1 MEQLLS
7 RQKSVFFTGITGIGK
22 SIIVQHT
29 LNSLR
34 TTQGIVPVQ
43 ITFSAQ
49 TSSLRTQFS
58 IEEKLQK
65 KRRDLYGA
73 QVGQKIAIFVDD
85 VNMPAVEQYGAQ
97 PPVELMR
104 LLLDKK
110 GVYDRDKLFW
120 KWIEDTTLV
129 CAAGPPGGGR
139 RELTQR
145 FTRRF
150 NMVCI
155 SAPSKAVMQQIFQ
168 SILSEYLKAGNYTE
182 GIQGLAQDVVISTI
196 EIYDCICEQLKPT
209 PAKFHYT
216 FNLRDVSKVFQG
228 IMMTKSQSVG
238 NSESLAKLWVHEICR
253 VFYDRLI
260 NAEDKAWLG
269 KLAVQYSGKYIKT
282 NWEYEDVFEKGKIY
296 WGDALKLD
304 APIRLYEEL
313 KDTTKLRKVL
323 ENQLEDYNIK
333 AVRKM
338 QLVFFEDAI
347 EHILRISR
355 ALRQPKGYIML
366 IGVGG
371 SGKSV
376 LTRLAAFMQR
386 YEIKEL
392 EVRKDAGNEAFKD
405 YMKELLQSAGVTG
418 NQLCFLLTDTQVANE
433 GLLEDVNSL
442 LNNGE
447 IPNLYATEE
456 LDAIINDLRPTI
468 AELKRDE
475 SRNSIY
481 SFFVERIRNN
491 LHICLCMSPVGETL
505 RLRCRKFPSLINCC
519 TLNWFSRWPNS
530 ALLSV
535 STKFLNDI
543 EGATPPVK
551 KALAE
556 MCMQIHTTVEE
567 KAGEFFAELRRRVYI
582 TPKSY
587 LDLIRL
593 YIEGIKNKRKE
604 MADGK
609 ARLIGGIEKLKET
622 GKQIGEMKK
631 KLEDLQPKLKEKSES
646 LEISQKKVN
655 EEQRFATEK
664 EKLVTIQSQ
673 EVNEKA
679 KKAKAIADEAE
690 ADLNVLKPELDAAMN
705 EVKQLDRKSIVEI
718 KTFNNPNPL
727 VVMVMEAVMMLL
739 DEKTDWNS
747 IRFTLSD
754 SGEFVNRLINFGD
767 KISKVPESVIR
778 KLRANYLSNPE
789 FEPDKVASK
798 SLAAKSIAKW
808 VKAMNNFYDV
818 LKKVEPK
825 KKRYEEEKSNL
836 DLANSALSAKTKELN
851 EIKAKVAKLKADC
864 DVMQAERN
872 RLAEEM
878 SITRRRLSRA
888 EELMGLLIDEDA
900 RWNAAVERIKEDSH
914 KLVGNVFL
922 SAACISYLGP
932 FTGPYREAMISQWAK
947 DIVDRNIPA
956 SPSFRLITTMGDP
969 ILIRE
974 WQNNGLPT
982 DAVSVENAIIA
993 TEAMRYPLMVDPQMQ
1008 ANRWV
1013 KQILRKQGVIIL
1025 RLSSAELMR
1034 TLSNAIRI
1042 GKPVMLEDIEET
1054 LDASLDALLEK
1065 QVFQNESG
1073 IKFIRLDNKDVEY
1086 DPNFKLY
1093 MTTKLP
1099 NPHYM
1104 PEVCIKVTIINFT
1117 VTFEGLEDQLLGDV
1131 VKQEQPEVEEKR
1143 DELIKQLAAD
1153 KKGLKDAEDN
1163 ILKLLA
1169 NSTLEQILDEEAVV
1183 ETLKNAKFT
1192 SAEITKRMEE
1202 SVKIEVQINKARDS
1216 YRSVASR
1223 GSSLYFVIADLMNID
1238 SMYQYSLDYIKQ
1250 LFNLAIEKSP
1260 KGRNQ
1265 EERMEILI
1273 NNITKLLFANVSRGL
1288 FEAHKTIFSFL
1299 ICTSIRRKEGGIS
1312 EQEWNYLIR
1321 GVGVFKGDTQPNP
1334 LPKYI
1339 SNASWTLALTLDR
1352 DVPNKFAGLVKDIS
1366 DNKALW
1372 ERYAQQPEVH
1382 QEKLPGKW
1390 EAKLTAFEKLLV
1402 LKVFRPE
1409 MMLMA
1414 SVEYVKCELGKFYI
1428 ENSAGS
1434 IEDVYQDSKKSTPI
1448 IFILSQGADP
1458 TLMLFKFAE
1467 DHKYRDKMSMLS
1479 LGQGQGP
1486 AAKRM
1491 IQAAQT
1497 KGDWILLQNC
1507 HLAKSWMREME
1518 GIVEGFKDAKTLHD
1532 DFRLFLTS
1540 MPADYFPASVLQNGV
1555 KLTTEPPR
1563 GIKANLKRSYQELTH
1578 ARFTSC
1584 GKKVEAWRKLLFGL
1598 CFFHSVMQERRKFGP
1613 LGFNIRYEFND
1624 SDLETSTTMLKMF
1637 LEEQEEI
1644 PWEALNFV
1652 TGHINYGGRVTDDW
1666 DRRCLLCILKI
1677 FCTPEMLKEGYK
1689 FSDSGTYFAP
1699 SFETLE
1705 EYRKFIDTLPLNDAP
1720 EIFGMHE
1727 NANITHHGNES
1738 ATLLRTI
1745 MKVQPRSASTYP
1757 ALFVYHLR

>member
-1 MEQLLS
+1 MDFLIRNIFESADFPGAQTVYDYYMDPKKDMSFRPWADLVPAFEYNAAQPFFQIIVPTVETVRQGYCLEQLLS
-7 RQKSVFFTGITGIGK
+7 HQKSVFFTGITGIGK
-22 SIIVQHT
+22 SVIVQHT
-29 LNSLR
+29 LAGLQA
-34 TTQGIVPVQ
+34 TQGIVPVQ

-97 PPVELMR
+97 PPVELLR
-104 LLLDKK
+104 LLLDKH
-110 GVYDRDKLFW
+110 GVYDREKLFW
-120 KWIEDTTLV
+120 KWIEDTTLI

-139 RELTQR
+139 RELSQR

-155 SAPSKAVMQQIFQ
+155 SAPNKGVMQQIYQ
-168 SILSEYLKAGNYTE
+168 SILKEYLKAGNYTE
-182 GIQGLAQDVVISTI
+182 SIQGLAQDLVIGTI
-196 EIYDCICEQLKPT
+196 EVYECICDYLKPT

-228 IMMTKSQSVG
+228 IMMTRSQSVG
-238 NSESLAKLWVHEICR
+238 NAESLAKLWVHEICR
-253 VFYDRLI
+253 VFYDRLT

-282 NWEYEDVFEKGKIY
+282 NWEYEDVFEKNKIY

-304 APIRLYEEL
+304 APIRLYEEI
-313 KDTTKLRKVL
+313 KDTAKLRKVL
-323 ENQLEDYNIK
+323 ENQLEDYNMK
-333 AVRKM
+333 ATRKM
-338 QLVFFEDAI
+338 QLVFFEDAM

-386 YEIKEL
+386 YETKEL
-392 EVRKDAGNEAFKD
+392 EVKRDAGNDAFKD
-405 YMKELLQSAGVTG
+405 YLKDLLQNAGVTG
-418 NQLCFLLTDTQVANE
+418 NQLCFLLTDTQVSNE

-456 LDAIINDLRPTI
+456 LDKIINELRPAV

-543 EGATPPVK
+543 DGTTPAVK

-567 KAGEFFAELRRRVYI
+567 KAAEFFSELRRRVYI

-587 LDLIRL
+587 LDLIRV
-593 YIEGIKNKRKE
+593 YIEGLKNKRRE
-604 MADGK
+604 MDEGRN
-609 ARLIGGIEKLKET
+609 RLIGGIEKLKET
-622 GKQIGEMKK
+622 GKQIAEMKK
-631 KLEDLQPKLKEKSES
+631 KLENLQPKLKEKSES
-646 LEISQKKVN
+646 LEISQKKVA
-655 EEQRFATEK
+655 EEQRFASEK
-664 EKLVTIQSQ
+664 ERLVTIQSQ

-690 ADLNVLKPELDAAMN
+690 ADLNVLKPELDAAMT
-705 EVKQLDRKSIVEI
+705 EVRQLDKKSIIEI

-739 DEKTDWNS
+739 DEKTDWSS

-754 SGEFVNRLINFGD
+754 SGEFVSRLINFGD
-767 KISKVPESVIR
+767 KVSKVPESVIK

-798 SLAAKSIAKW
+798 SLAAKSIVKW

-818 LKKVEPK
+818 QKKVEPK
-825 KKRYEEEKSNL
+825 RRRYEEEKANL
-836 DLANSALSAKTKELN
+836 DLANSALAAKMTELN

-878 SITRRRLSRA
+878 SVTRRRLARA
-888 EELMGLLIDEDA
+888 EELMGLLSDEDA
-900 RWNAAVERIKEDSH
+900 RWNSAVDRIKEDGN

-932 FTGPYREAMISQWAK
+932 FTGPYRESMISQWAQ
-947 DIVDRNIPA
+947 DIVDRSVPA

-982 DAVSVENAIIA
+982 DSVSVENAIIA

-1013 KQILRKQGVIIL
+1013 KQILKKQGVIIL
-1025 RLSSAELMR
+1025 RLSSGELMR

-1042 GKPVMLEDIEET
+1042 GKSVLIEDVEET
-1054 LDASLDALLEK
+1054 IDASLDALLEK

-1073 IKFIRLDNKDVEY
+1073 IRFIRLDNKDVEY

-1093 MTTKLP
+1093 MTSKLP

-1104 PEVCIKVTIINFT
+1104 PEVCIKVTVINFT

-1143 DELIKQLAAD
+1143 DEIIKQLAAD
-1153 KKGLKDAEDN
+1153 KKGLKEAEDN

-1169 NSTLEQILDEEAVV
+1169 NSTLEQILDEDAVV

-1202 SVKIEVQINKARDS
+1202 SAKIEVQIDKARNS

-1260 KGRNQ
+1260 KGRDQ
-1265 EERMEILI
+1265 QERMEILI

-1288 FEAHKTIFSFL
+1288 FEAHKT
-1299 ICTSIRRKEGGIS
+1299 
-1312 EQEWNYLIR
+1312 
-1321 GVGVFKGDTQPNP
+1321 PN
-1334 LPKYI
+1334 
-1339 SNASWTLALTLDR
+1339 R
-1352 DVPNKFAGLVKDIS
+1352 
-1366 DNKALW
+1366 
-1372 ERYAQQPEVH
+1372 
-1382 QEKLPGKW
+1382 
-1390 EAKLTAFEKLLV
+1390 
-1402 LKVFRPE
+1402 
-1409 MMLMA
+1409 
-1414 SVEYVKCELGKFYI
+1414 
-1428 ENSAGS
+1428 
-1434 IEDVYQDSKKSTPI
+1434 
-1448 IFILSQGADP
+1448 
-1458 TLMLFKFAE
+1458 
-1467 DHKYRDKMSMLS
+1467 
-1479 LGQGQGP
+1479 
-1486 AAKRM
+1486 
-1491 IQAAQT
+1491 
-1497 KGDWILLQNC
+1497 
-1507 HLAKSWMREME
+1507 
-1518 GIVEGFKDAKTLHD
+1518 
-1532 DFRLFLTS
+1532 
-1540 MPADYFPASVLQNGV
+1540 NG
-1555 KLTTEPPR
+1555 TT
-1563 GIKANLKRSYQELTH
+1563 
-1578 ARFTSC
+1578 
-1584 GKKVEAWRKLLFGL
+1584 
-1598 CFFHSVMQERRKFGP
+1598 
-1613 LGFNIRYEFND
+1613 
-1624 SDLETSTTMLKMF
+1624 
-1637 LEEQEEI
+1637 
-1644 PWEALNFV
+1644 
-1652 TGHINYGGRVTDDW
+1652 
-1666 DRRCLLCILKI
+1666 
-1677 FCTPEMLKEGYK
+1677 
-1689 FSDSGTYFAP
+1689 
-1699 SFETLE
+1699 
-1705 EYRKFIDTLPLNDAP
+1705 
-1720 EIFGMHE
+1720 
-1727 NANITHHGNES
+1727 
-1738 ATLLRTI
+1738 
-1745 MKVQPRSASTYP
+1745 
-1757 ALFVYHLR
+1757 